1 MTKKKKQKLTQEQ
14 KEQIAQKKEIR
25 GIFNRIGF
33 YRVTGIEG
41 KHFIYESKQSE
52 LDDIFILENV
62 FLIVEYTIG
71 EKYKEHLAKKKL
83 LYDKILE
90 NPGEFI
96 DFLLKDT
103 RFEALREY
111 YTQNVKP
118 SYPNYAQ
125 IQLRIV
131 YCSKVDVSDEYK
143 NLINR
148 VRYFDSYVVH
158 YFKCLSS
165 ALKRSSLSEFL
176 EFLDV
181 NQKCFGENVSS
192 SQERS
197 LSFKAQVLPEVKS
210 RFKQGYKIVTFYM
223 DPQSLLTRAYV
234 LRHEGWKDRQ
244 GALYYQRMADTKR
257 IAEIR
262 KYLVSE
268 KRVFVN
274 NIIVTMSANDVTF
287 YDGAG
292 KLIEV
297 TDDGK
302 FKNNDGEV
310 KTKVIEMTIAD
321 KSKCIG
327 IIDGQHRVF
336 SYHIGD
342 DPYEEVI
349 SRLRREQ
356 NLLVTGIVF
365 PKNEIEEERRK
376 FEATLFQEINV
387 KQSKISSQL
396 QQELAVMVDPFS
408 IIAIG
413 KDIISVLSESGPLG
427 GRLERFSFE
436 TGMVKTPSIVSY
448 GLKPLIKI
456 SDDNDSLYSL
466 WNHPDKAKLKRAA
479 EDKNYDLKREYVSFC
494 AEAIRNLFI
503 GVKANI
509 PAGNWKLY
517 DPSDKMGLLSI
528 TFING
533 FLNLLRFIIE
543 KDGKLYT
550 SQEYINRLKGI
561 DSFPFRDYKTSHY
574 RKMGEDLYNKV
585 FKPAVK

>member
-33 YRVTGIEG
+33 NRIKGVEG

-52 LDDIFILENV
+52 LDDIFIIENV

-90 NPGEFI
+90 NPGAFI
-96 DFLLKDT
+96 DFLLKDA

-111 YTQNVKP
+111 YNQNVKP

-131 YCSKVDVSDEYK
+131 YCSKVGVSDEYRDT
-143 NLINR
+143 INNI
-148 VRYFDSYVVH
+148 RYLDLYVCH
-158 YFKCLSS
+158 YFKCLTAALKMS
-165 ALKRSSLSEFL
+165 ALN
-176 EFLDV
+176 EFLDFLDIK
-181 NQKCFGENVSS
+181 QSDYGENVSS
-192 SQERS
+192 SQGSS
-197 LSFKAQVLPEVKS
+197 LYFKAQVLPEVKS

-223 DPQSLLTRAYV
+223 DPQSILTRAYV
-234 LRHEGWKDRQ
+234 LRHEGWKDKQ
-244 GALYYQRMADTKR
+244 SALYYQRMADTKR

-262 KYLVSE
+262 KYLVNE

-287 YDGAG
+287 YDGTG

-297 TDDGK
+297 TDEGK
-302 FKNNDGEV
+302 FKNDDGEV
-310 KTKVIEMTIAD
+310 KTKVIEMSIAD
-321 KSKCIG
+321 KPNCIG

-342 DPYEEVI
+342 DPYEKVI
-349 SRLRREQ
+349 SKLRKEQ

-387 KQSKISSQL
+387 KQKKIDSQL
-396 QQELAVMVDPFS
+396 QQELAVMVEPFS

-413 KDIISVLSESGPLG
+413 KDIISRLSENGPLG
-427 GRLERFSFE
+427 GKLERYSYE

-456 SDDNDSLYSL
+456 GDETDSLYSV
-466 WNHPDKAKLKRAA
+466 WKSENKEKLKSAR
-479 EDKNYDLKREYVSFC
+479 EESNHEIKKEYVAFC
-494 AEAIRNLFI
+494 VESIRNLFI

-509 PAGNWKLY
+509 VSDEWKLY
-517 DPSDKMGLLSI
+517 DPSDRKGLLSI

-550 SQEYINRLKGI
+550 SQDYISRLKGVK
-561 DSFPFRDYKTSHY
+561 SFSFRGYKTSHY

-585 FKPAVK
+585 FNSVIK